1 MYPDISSPHAVA
13 QAPEDTRGQSIAD
26 TGLNRDGLKA
36 GTAAPVF
43 TLPRSDGGTLS
54 LDEYRQRRVLL
65 VFSDPE
71 CGPCDE
77 LAPHLERIHRASS
90 NLDVIMV
97 SRDAERTRAKIGE
110 HGLTFPVVLQ
120 RRWEVSRDYGM
131 FAMPIGYLINEEGI
145 IAAPVAVG
153 GVAILALPAENEP
166 HVRDQVRARLASLQ
180 AEFEKG
186 QADFDSVERHRAF
199 LRDTLLRID
208 GAMQVLRELDA
219 SLADRPVEY
228 RTPASGRVSDSDG
241 HGLNEDRSVAPEEDR
256 NAVGTDR

>member
-1 MYPDISSPHAVA
+1 M
-13 QAPEDTRGQSIAD
+13 AD
-26 TGLNRDGLKA
+26 SRLNRDGLKA
-36 GTAAPVF
+36 GVIAPVF
-43 TLPRSDGGTLS
+43 TLSRSDGGTLS
-54 LDEYRQRRVLL
+54 LEEYRQRRVLL

-97 SRDAERTRAKIGE
+97 SRDAERTRAKIAE

-120 RRWEVSRDYGM
+120 RHWEISRDYGM
-131 FAMPIGYLINEEGI
+131 FAMPIGYLIDEEGI

-153 GVAILALPAENEP
+153 GAAILDLTTENEP
-166 HVRDQVRARLASLQ
+166 QVRDQVRARLASLH

-186 QADFDSVERHRAF
+186 QADLDAVERQRGY
-199 LRDTLLRID
+199 LRETLLRID
-208 GAMQVLRELDA
+208 GAVQVLRELDA
-219 SLADRPVEY
+219 SLADQLVDD
-228 RTPASGRVSDSDG
+228 RTPASGRATDSDRES
-241 HGLNEDRSVAPEEDR
+241 LNEDRSVAPEEDG